1 METVSIANPV
11 KPRPWPLP
19 PIFQEPSADPVAT
32 GLRIANAIRYAVY
45 GPGPER
51 VIPTPLP
58 CSPTL
63 RPKVKAEAR

>member
-45 GPGPER
+45 GPH
-51 VIPTPLP
+51 TLP
-58 CSPTL
+58 PQVSKDVPH
-63 RPKVKAEAR
+63 ADH